1 MKKLIIQMIIAICML
16 VLLIYGFIQM
26 KKEQVNNAITPQEEE
41 EETTPAFTTDLYP
54 QDISPD
60 IQLEIKDKIIYIR
73 GSVKNNSG
81 KDLEYGQITY
91 GLYDKDNNLIHTT
104 IDMIVN
110 LPKDD
115 IWYFSTIGTDIDN
128 KFHHYELIEIIGW

>member
-16 VLLIYGFIQM
+16 VLLICGFIQM
-26 KKEQVNNAITPQEEE
+26 KKEQINNAIPPQEEE
-41 EETTPAFTTDLYP
+41 EEEAIPAFTTDLYP

-60 IQLEIKDKIIYIR
+60 IQLEIKDKIIYIK

-115 IWYFSTIGTDIDN
+115 IWYFSTIVKNIVLTLWS
-128 KFHHYELIEIIGW
+128 KV